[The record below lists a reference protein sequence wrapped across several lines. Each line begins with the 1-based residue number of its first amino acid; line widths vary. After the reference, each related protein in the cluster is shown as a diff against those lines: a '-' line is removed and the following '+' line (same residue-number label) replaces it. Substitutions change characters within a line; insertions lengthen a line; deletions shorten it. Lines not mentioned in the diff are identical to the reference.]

1 MTKQKDS
8 SSVITDF
15 KELLTSIYLIEDIA
29 QLNTSYCIDD
39 NKYYV
44 RLGIPKPFTRRIF
57 VQRSFYDNE
66 ILMTLTSE
74 NKLTNAINVIIK
86 HLTSI
91 LDYKLSIEILSDKF
105 CLVSNYTDTRENYSG
120 VRMWDFNAVG
130 DFCNYFSNIININI
144 LEIFNIYQCAT
155 IETFDVIRSFNS
167 NLEDFSKNKT
177 VCESDILRNF
187 ISNEIAKM
195 LKSINS
201 LDNNTD
207 ILVHLPYS
215 LTSNAGGQLK

>member
-15 KELLTSIYLIEDIA
+15 KELLTSIYLIENI
-29 QLNTSYCIDD
+29 SYQYTVNSI
-39 NKYYV
+39 NAEKYYV
-44 RLGIPKPFTRRIF
+44 KLGIPAPFTLRLHRQIP
-57 VQRSFYDNE
+57 FYDND
-66 ILMTLTSE
+66 ILLTLVSE
-74 NKLTNAINVIIK
+74 NKLTKAIDLIIQK
-86 HLTSI
+86 LNII
-91 LDYKLSIEILSDKF
+91 LDYKLSTEIRSDNF
-105 CLVSNYTDTRENYSG
+105 CLVSNYVNSG
-120 VRMWDFNAVG
+120 EKYCSLRVWHFNDVG
-130 DFCNYFSNIININI
+130 GFCNYFSNIININI

-155 IETFDVIRSFNS
+155 IETFDAIRSFTR
-167 NLEDFSKNKT
+167 NLDDFIKNKT
-177 VCESDILRNF
+177 ICESDILRNF

-201 LDNNTD
+201 LDDNTD